1 MDLSKLTYPNIKKA
15 VETWQNGDSM
25 GWQSLFTIEANFMML
40 VLHQI
45 FAAFKRKTS
54 EKKNVQTFD
63 KASA

>member
-15 VETWQNGDSM
+15 VETWQNGDLM
-25 GWQSLFTIEANFMML
+25 GWQSLFNIEANFMMM

-54 EKKNVQTFD
+54 ERKIYKH
-63 KASA
+63 